1 VNAGTPSGP
10 ARCLSP
16 QAVMAIRTAQSS
28 ERRSST
34 PCRRSGSVAPS
45 VVSPEDFEAARLALL
60 EEEKAL
66 TRQLDALA
74 ARRRRLP
81 VTPVRKDYV
90 LQGEDGDVA
99 LLDLFGGRRQLA
111 IYHFMF
117 PVGQQTPCVGCSTFT
132 DNIPP
137 DALTHLAQR
146 DTAFTLMSP
155 APIGE
160 LLAYRERMGWNVPW
174 HSTAGTTL
182 TDDLGVGGGF
192 RLMVLLRDGDDV
204 YLTYSTT
211 SRGVDRLRFDFN
223 ILDVTPLGRQEAWED
238 TPAGRPQT
246 PTMQWLRRHDEY
258 EEVVA

>member
-1 VNAGTPSGP
+1 MTALPS
-10 ARCLSP
+10 
-16 QAVMAIRTAQSS
+16 I
-28 ERRSST
+28 
-34 PCRRSGSVAPS
+34 
-45 VVSPEDFEAARLALL
+45 VSPEDFEAARLALL

-81 VTPVRKDYV
+81 MTPVRKDYV

-99 LLDLFGGRRQLA
+99 LLELFGGRRQLA

-117 PVGQQTPCVGCSTFT
+117 PAGQQTPCVGCSTFT

-160 LLAYRERMGWNVPW
+160 LFAYRERMGWNVPW
-174 HSTAGTTL
+174 HSMAGTTL
-182 TDDLGVGGGF
+182 TDDLGAGGGF
-192 RLMVLLRDGDDV
+192 RLMVLLRDDEDV

-211 SRGVDRLRFDFN
+211 SRG
-223 ILDVTPLGRQEAWED
+223 LGTRRPACVIAPERGVPPSFSASRRSRRSS
-238 TPAGRPQT
+238 PRAPAAGRPCGSGRS
-246 PTMQWLRRHDEY
+246 PRPPR
-258 EEVVA
+258 AAS